1 MPTAVVE
8 SSPHSDQNERVFI
21 SYSRQDYEVAVRL
34 YNDLKN
40 AGLNPWL
47 DKEDLLPG
55 QSWNLEIKKA
65 IKKSKYFVALFSSK
79 SVQKRGYVQKE
90 FKLALDVFDEFPE
103 GEIFAIP
110 ARLDECEIPYERFR
124 SIERVDLFPSW
135 EEGIKRLLQTFGIN

>member
-1 MPTAVVE
+1 M
-8 SSPHSDQNERVFI
+8 SQNDNKNNKVFI
-21 SYSRQDYEVAVRL
+21 SYAQEDTDASTRL

>member
-1 MPTAVVE
+1 MPTTPVE
-8 SSPHSDQNERVFI
+8 SSPHRDQKERVFI
-21 SYSRQDYEVAVRL
+21 SYARQDYEAAVRL

-65 IKKSKYFVALFSSK
+65 IKKSKYFVALFSLT

-90 FKLALDVFDEFPE
+90 FKLALDLFDEFPE